1 MSDSD
6 DNANNLPD
14 GQMENGHVPMEVE
27 PNNSAERQS
36 GSARSHDQFDI
47 DLPTSHRVSVSFTE
61 IFFYCKVSVLG
72 KIR

>member
-36 GSARSHDQFDI
+36 GWTNVNKVILFKSSLFRQVVLDRT
-47 DLPTSHRVSVSFTE
+47 TSSTSTYRRL
-61 IFFYCKVSVLG
+61 IG
-72 KIR
+72 